1 MVVREVEVVR
11 VRVAG
16 FWRRLAAGAIDL
28 LVLAPVF
35 ALLGLLLAAIF
46 GGRVPRLR
54 ELGVDWAVELL
65 LGRNP
70 LALGGFGLCAIVGI
84 LYFTLFHAVRG
95 QTLGKQ
101 LLGLRVITKNGER
114 PALWRSLGRTAAGLG
129 SALLCS
135 LGLIW
140 IAFDREK
147 RGLHDW
153 LAGTWVVRS

>member
-16 FWRRLAAGAIDL
+16 FWRRLAAGMIDL

-35 ALLGLLLAAIF
+35 ALLGLLLAAMF

-70 LALGGFGLCAIVGI
+70 LALGGFALCAVVGMM
-84 LYFTLFHAVRG
+84 YFTLFHAARG

-101 LLGLRVITKNGER
+101 LLRLRVITKDGER
-114 PALWRSLGRTAAGLG
+114 PALLRSLGRTAAGLG